1 MLKTVFSQKKRKMHR
16 RCTQK
21 KKEEKKMRQ
30 RSGGLC
36 GNLQIFIIKMGLLK
50 SKGGEKGEEGKG
62 GSVMD
67 AVPQL
72 PSFSL
77 YLSFL

>member
-1 MLKTVFSQKKRKMHR
+1 MLKTVFSQKKE

-50 SKGGEKGEEGKG
+50 SKEGGKGEEGKG

>member
-1 MLKTVFSQKKRKMHR
+1 MQKKKKRKK
-16 RCTQK
+16 T
-21 KKEEKKMRQ
+21 RQ
-30 RSGGLC
+30 RSGGLG

-50 SKGGEKGEEGKG
+50 SKGGGKGEEGKG
-62 GSVMD
+62 GAVMD

>member
-1 MLKTVFSQKKRKMHR
+1 
-16 RCTQK
+16 
-21 KKEEKKMRQ
+21 MRQ

-50 SKGGEKGEEGKG
+50 SKGGGKGEEGKG

-67 AVPQL
+67 VVPQL

>member
-1 MLKTVFSQKKRKMHR
+1 ME
-16 RCTQK
+16 

-50 SKGGEKGEEGKG
+50 SKGGGKGEEGKG
-62 GSVMD
+62 GAVMD

>member
-1 MLKTVFSQKKRKMHR
+1 
-16 RCTQK
+16 
-21 KKEEKKMRQ
+21 MRQ

-50 SKGGEKGEEGKG
+50 SKGGGKGEEGKG
-62 GSVMD
+62 GAVMD

-72 PSFSL
+72 PSFGL